1 MLVLGNDRPMD
12 HRRVRV
18 LIADGHELTRE
29 GWHGMLE
36 HDASFEVVAEATNGH
51 EAVRLCARWRPDAV
65 LLDLRLPGLN
75 GVEATRA
82 IRAARPETAVLI
94 VTMQADPDE
103 LRKAADAGAAGY
115 LLKDTT
121 RAALFSAIRQVLRA
135 DGLGRPADLE
145 QHVTSGR
152 STLPVEPLT
161 RREHDVLHHVAQGR
175 SNQEIADRLV
185 IGRGTVKGY
194 VENIIRK
201 LGAADRTQA
210 AVTATH
216 LGLLRA
222 AS

>member
-1 MLVLGNDRPMD
+1 MD

-36 HDASFEVVAEATNGH
+36 HDASFEVVAEAANGH
-51 EAVRLCARWRPDAV
+51 DAVRLCACWRPDLA
-65 LLDLRLPGLN
+65 LLDLHLPGLN
-75 GVEATRA
+75 GIEATRA
-82 IRAARPETAVLI
+82 IRTAQPETHVLI
-94 VTMQADPDE
+94 VATQADPDE
-103 LRKAADAGAAGY
+103 LREAASAGAAGY
-115 LLKDTT
+115 LLKDIT
-121 RAALFSAIRQVLRA
+121 RAALFCAIRHVLRA
-135 DGLGRPADLE
+135 DDLGRPADLE
-145 QHVTSGR
+145 QHATPGR
-152 STLPVEPLT
+152 DTLPIAPLT
-161 RREHDVLHHVAQGR
+161 RREHDVLHHLAQGR

-210 AVTATH
+210 AVTATR
-216 LGLLRA
+216 LGLVGA